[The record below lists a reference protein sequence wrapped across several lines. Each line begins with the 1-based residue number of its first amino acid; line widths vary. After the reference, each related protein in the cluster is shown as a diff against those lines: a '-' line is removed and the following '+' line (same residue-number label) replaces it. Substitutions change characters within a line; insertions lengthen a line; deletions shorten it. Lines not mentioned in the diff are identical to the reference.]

1 MRSVER
7 GICPIAEF
15 IMNNSVIFH
24 CACVK
29 LPYFYFWSKS
39 DGWNRQDDQPVT
51 AKFRGDFS
59 IFQDGGRHHIGFFK
73 ISNFNGRTR
82 QEDRTASLCQI
93 SWQSDYRSNGCRD
106 SAFFDFS
113 KIAAVR
119 HIGFGMVMSR
129 PPGNGI

>member
-59 IFQDGGRHHIGFFK
+59 IFQFFK
-73 ISNFNGRTR
+73 MAAATILDFLKFQILTVGRVKRIELHHCARFHGNRIIGQTVA
-82 QEDRTASLCQI
+82 EIAL
-93 SWQSDYRSNGCRD
+93 
-106 SAFFDFS
+106 FS
-113 KIAAVR
+113 IFPR
-119 HIGFGMVMSR
+119 
-129 PPGNGI
+129 